1 MSLDFNIQAVIDNF
15 PFVCSCVSAYKDAPA
30 DLEAKFGLMLTA
42 LK

>member
-1 MSLDFNIQAVIDNF
+1 MALDFNIQAVIDNF

-30 DLEAKFGLMLTA
+30 DLETKFGLMLTA